1 MTGQPTRMPLGRH
14 WDDLDFKAADMA
26 VGEDVAHDWDSI
38 ISNKIRIL
46 QVGAHFG
53 SIWHV

>member
-1 MTGQPTRMPLGRH
+1 MNGEPTRMPLGHH

-26 VGEDVAHDWDSI
+26 VGEDVAHDSDSI
-38 ISNKIRIL
+38 IRNRIQIL

-53 SIWHV
+53 SVWHV

>member
-1 MTGQPTRMPLGRH
+1 MTGQRTRMPLGRH

-38 ISNKIRIL
+38 ISNKI
-46 QVGAHFG
+46 
-53 SIWHV
+53 